1 MPIDFDTLRAAVAAG
16 ASADVILA
24 MVEVQSAKDE
34 RAAVAAA
41 KKIETHREKDRK
53 YQRGRR
59 QASKSADIG
68 RVLPKSADVDRHR
81 TTSIDAAANPPPVAG
96 PPSAEPPGIES
107 VDKMVE
113 VAEQGL
119 TDQRKSPPIPPFKES
134 VSFLPMFTDSL
145 HFKEKKEVD
154 TRAREV
160 ADSLFAKFW
169 AVYPHK
175 VGKRDAAN
183 CFQRVIKSGI
193 VGIDDLMSGLARY
206 VAKTDDRPWCNPAT
220 WLNGGRWDDQPAVA
234 NGATNGG
241 GNRDRAGNGTHH
253 PKTFAEYAH
262 QLVTEIARDRAAR
275 DRAG

>member
-1 MPIDFDTLRAAVAAG
+1 
-16 ASADVILA
+16 

-41 KKIETHREKDRK
+41 KKIEAHREKDRK
-53 YQRGRR
+53 YQRARR
-59 QASKSADIG
+59 QASKSADQASKSADIG

-81 TTSIDAAANPPPVAG
+81 TTSTDAAANPPPAAG

-134 VSFLPMFTDSL
+134 VSFLPLFADSSNPE
-145 HFKEKKEVD
+145 EKKEVD
-154 TRAREV
+154 TRARGLDLAV
-160 ADSLFAKFW
+160 LFAKFW
-169 AVYPHK
+169 QAYPHK

-183 CFQRVIKSGI
+183 RFKQVLKSGI

-206 VAKTDDRPWCNPAT
+206 VAKTDDRPWCNPST

-234 NGATNGG
+234 NGAANGRG
-241 GNRDRAGNGTHH
+241 NGSNRDGIGTNH
-253 PKTFAEYAH
+253 PKNFAEYAH

>member
-1 MPIDFDTLRAAVAAG
+1 MPIDIIRILRAAAATR
-16 ASADVILA
+16 ASIETIIAI
-24 MVEVQSAKDE
+24 VEAHQQSEIEE
-34 RAAVAAA
+34 RAARQQDEVEERAV
-41 KKIETHREKDRK
+41 
-53 YQRGRR
+53 RR
-59 QASKSADIG
+59 QADAA
-68 RVLPKSADVDRHR
+68 RQRRHR
-81 TTSIDAAANPPPVAG
+81 RHTESHGVTVTSCDTQIAQTATAANPPPAAG

-154 TRAREV
+154 TRAREA

-262 QLVTEIARDRAAR
+262 QLASEIARDQAAR